1 MNRKA
6 NSSVVDVMKQSRKQ
20 FQLCVHFGFFRY
32 LGAALVLSLVTAAC
46 GGYGSSSTSTTV
58 GSSSSRITEVNRS
71 YNAALGQNVLVNSS
85 RLTLYLFEKDTGNK
99 SLCTGGCA
107 SAWPPLLTKGKVQAG
122 TGISTSLLGTINR
135 GNGDMQAT
143 YNGHPLYTF
152 SGDSRP
158 GQTNGEGLTAFG
170 ARWYAVSAQGSA
182 VIAKSTSSGSS
193 GAYGSGG
200 PYG

>member
-1 MNRKA
+1 M
-6 NSSVVDVMKQSRKQ
+6 KQ
-20 FQLCVHFGFFRY
+20 FQILGHFQFVKY
-32 LGAALVLSLVTAAC
+32 LGVASVLSLITAAC
-46 GGYGSSSTSTTV
+46 GGYGSSTTSTTV
-58 GSSSSRITEVNRS
+58 GSSGSSSATSKVSAS
-71 YNAALGQNVLVNSS
+71 YNAALGQKILVDSS
-85 RLTLYLFEKDTGNK
+85 GRTLYLFEKDTGGK

>member
-6 NSSVVDVMKQSRKQ
+6 NSSVVHVMKQFQILGHFQ
-20 FQLCVHFGFFRY
+20 FVKY
-32 LGAALVLSLVTAAC
+32 LGVASVLSLITAAC
-46 GGYGSSSTSTTV
+46 GGYGSSTTSTTV
-58 GSSSSRITEVNRS
+58 GSSGSSSATSKVSAS
-71 YNAALGQNVLVNSS
+71 YNAALGQKILVDSS
-85 RLTLYLFEKDTGNK
+85 GRTLYLFEKDTGGK